1 MQARS
6 HLIFGIGATWLVHRT
21 GWAASVHAWPLTLV
35 GALLPDIDHPKSMLG
50 RRVAPVSL
58 LVSGLFG
65 HRGMTHSLLL
75 PILAVVGCLYG
86 WGHVP
91 AWMLALAAGYLSHL
105 LADWLT
111 PSGVPLCWPLRTR
124 FRSPLSVTTG
134 SAAEWC
140 VAAAL
145 AFAMWRWW

>member
-6 HLIFGIGATWLVHRT
+6 HLIFGIGATWLMHRT
-21 GWAASVHAWPLTLV
+21 GLAASVHAWPLTLV

-50 RRVAPVSL
+50 QRLAPVSMAIAG
-58 LVSGLFG
+58 VFG
-65 HRGMTHSLLL
+65 HRGMTHSFL
-75 PILAVVGCLYG
+75 PVLVFVVACLHG
-86 WGHVP
+86 FGHLP
-91 AWMLALAAGYLSHL
+91 AWALALCAGYLSHL

-124 FRSPLSVTTG
+124 FRSPLYVTTG

-140 VAAAL
+140 VVAAL
-145 AFAMWRWW
+145 VFAMWKWW